1 MPAAIVSS
9 TKHDAT
15 EHASPPPQRAVFCT
29 TIPYLLGTD
38 GQRHFVRC
46 RHCTVKCNRVGC
58 IALGERSFFDA
69 LTQLQLTAASTELP
83 FAASVLC
90 HSAPTHTAAQVQGW
104 FEALAPLCYR
114 LGVARPVVVSI
125 HFGGSLPATIARL
138 HVSGIVFAVTVTNCA
153 EGAVC
158 RTAEIDSHVAQ
169 GSEAGGHRGASTHAA
184 QTPQTALRRSWN
196 NSYVSMTTPSSQP
209 ALRPSYWA
217 RRFSAAQK
225 PAPGPRTVQPCWAMQ
240 RPW

>member
-1 MPAAIVSS
+1 M
-9 TKHDAT
+9 
-15 EHASPPPQRAVFCT
+15 
-29 TIPYLLGTD
+29 
-38 GQRHFVRC
+38 
-46 RHCTVKCNRVGC
+46 GC

-169 GSEAGGHRGASTHAA
+169 GSEAGGHRGASTPRSTDAA
-184 QTPQTALRRSWN
+184 DRT
-196 NSYVSMTTPSSQP
+196 P
-209 ALRPSYWA
+209 ALVEQLVRQYDTTVVAAGAAAVLLGTAFLRCTEAGTRPA
-217 RRFSAAQK
+217 HRAALLGN
-225 PAPGPRTVQPCWAMQ
+225 APTVVTAAFF
-240 RPW
+240 